1 MNLAMPVIV
10 GTLMSLTMNT
20 NDVHSSCLDRPGVV
34 YRIAKQEGYSKNGSL
49 PRRLNNPGS
58 LVFAHQHHAT
68 RHHSGFAQF
77 DTALAGW
84 QALDRDI
91 SSKLRRHIKLH
102 KGWKYL

>member
-1 MNLAMPVIV
+1 MIRALLVMGV
-10 GTLMSLTMNT
+10 SLSLGSK
-20 NDVHSSCLDRPGVV
+20 DVPTSCLDRPGVV
-34 YRIAKQEGYSKNGSL
+34 YKISRQEGWYKNGSL

-84 QALDRDI
+84 NELDRDVTY
-91 SSKLRRHIKLH
+91 KLRHHIKLH